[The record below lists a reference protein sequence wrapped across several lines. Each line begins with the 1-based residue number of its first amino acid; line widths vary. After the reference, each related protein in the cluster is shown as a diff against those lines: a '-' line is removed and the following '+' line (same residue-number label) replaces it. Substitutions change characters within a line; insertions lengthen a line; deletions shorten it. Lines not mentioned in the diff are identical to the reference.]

1 MKVPVILQHS
11 MVECGAACLSMILAA
26 HGRRVPVHVL
36 SEEMGIGRDG
46 VSALTLVRTARA
58 HGLATRAAS
67 VPAARVAELPLP
79 AVVHWRHSHF
89 VVVER
94 VSPGRIGIID
104 PALGRV
110 GVTPRDFAEDY
121 SGVAFTFSPGADF
134 RTGRV
139 GDRTSWWSRY
149 LRVIV
154 SRHRG
159 LLALLI
165 LLSLAL
171 QALGLVLPA
180 VTETVVDR
188 VLTAGET
195 DLLTL
200 LGLGMAVTVAA
211 QFAVGAARSWALIAL
226 RTRADTALLDELA
239 RRLLS
244 VPFRFFAHRGSA
256 DLVSRISGVTL
267 LRELLTGQAL
277 TALLDGPLA
286 AGYLLVVTVRSPL
299 LGVILLAFAAAQIIL
314 LTTTHRRLAD
324 LTHREMEARN
334 EAQGQLIESVRG
346 IETIKAAG
354 AEERVLGRWSRLLA
368 TQMRRAR
375 RNGVAQGLQDSALA
389 ALRFGTPLALL
400 WVGAWQVTTH
410 QLSLGAMLGLQAL
423 AVASLAPLAALT
435 GGLRSAQLARV
446 HGERLADLWS
456 TRPES
461 GVRGDLPDP
470 SPGVRDTPSRFS
482 SDAPAD
488 SAAPGRTGPME
499 IELRGV
505 GFRYTPESPWILR
518 GIDLRIPP
526 GQKVAL
532 VGRSGSGKSTLARVL
547 LGLLGPAEGEI
558 RYGGTALS
566 AADAGRLRRRFGVV
580 TQEPALFTG
589 TILDNIT
596 LGDPDAPLSRVHEAA
611 RLAHVHDD
619 ITAMPMGYHT
629 HLTEGGGVSGGQR
642 QRIALARALLTR
654 PDILLLDEA
663 TSHLDADT
671 EAVIDAN
678 LGTLTQTRIV
688 IAHRLST
695 VRDADLIVLLDG
707 GRIAE
712 TGPHGELLRLG
723 GHYARLAGRQAG
735 GEASSEASSEV
746 SGGVSGFAPLHKSL
760 PRRP

>member
-1 MKVPVILQHS
+1 
-11 MVECGAACLSMILAA
+11 MVECGAACLAMILAA
-26 HGRRVPVHVL
+26 HGRRVPVYVL

-67 VPAARVAELPLP
+67 VPAARVSELPLP

-94 VSPGRIGIID
+94 VSPGRIMIID

-110 GVTPRDFAEDY
+110 GLTPRDFAENY
-121 SGVAFTFSPGADF
+121 SGVAFTFGPGAGF

-139 GDRTSWWSRY
+139 GDRAGWWSRY

-200 LGLGMAVTVAA
+200 IGLGMAVTTAV
-211 QFAVGAARSWALIAL
+211 QLAVGAARSWALVTL

-267 LRELLTGQAL
+267 LREILTGQAL

-286 AGYLLVVTVRSPL
+286 AGYLIVVTVRSPL
-299 LGVILLAFAAAQIIL
+299 LGAILLAFAAAQVVL

-334 EAQGQLIESVRG
+334 DAQGQLIESVRG
-346 IETIKAAG
+346 IETIKAVG

-368 TQMRRAR
+368 VQMRRAR
-375 RNGVAQGLQDSALA
+375 RNGTAQGLQDSALA

-400 WVGAWQVTTH
+400 WAGAWQVTTH

-423 AVASLAPLAALT
+423 AAAALAPLAALT
-435 GGLRSAQLARV
+435 GGLRSVQLARV

-456 TRPES
+456 TRTEPAA
-461 GVRGDLPDP
+461 RDH
-470 SPGVRDTPSRFS
+470 SPRTEPAARNSPSRAGS
-482 SDAPAD
+482 GGSGAAPANG
-488 SAAPGRTGPME
+488 SAGGPGHGHGHGDPGSGHGGPAE

-518 GIDLRIPP
+518 GIDLTIPP
-526 GQKVAL
+526 GRKIAL

-558 RYGGTALS
+558 RYGGVPLS
-566 AADAGRLRRRFGVV
+566 EAEAGRLRRRFGVV

-596 LGDPDAPLSRVHEAA
+596 LGDPDASLARVHEAA
-611 RLAHVHDD
+611 RLACVHDD
-619 ITAMPMGYHT
+619 IGAMPMGYHT

-695 VRDADLIVLLDG
+695 VRDADLIVVLDG

-712 TGPHGELLRLG
+712 TGTHRELLRLG
-723 GHYARLAGRQAG
+723 GRYARLAGRQAD
-735 GEASSEASSEV
+735 GED
-746 SGGVSGFAPLHKSL
+746 SGFASLHKSL

>member
-1 MKVPVILQHS
+1 MKVPVVLQHS
-11 MVECGAACLSMILAA
+11 MVECGAACLAMILAT
-26 HGRRVPVHVL
+26 HGRRVPVYAL

-58 HGLATRAAS
+58 HGLTTRAAS
-67 VPAARVAELPLP
+67 VPAERIAELPLP
-79 AVVHWRHSHF
+79 AVVYWRHSHF

-94 VSPGRIGIID
+94 VSSGRIGIID

-110 GVTPRDFAEDY
+110 GLAPRDFAESY
-121 SGVAFTFSPGADF
+121 SGVALTFSPGADF
-134 RTGRV
+134 RRGRV
-139 GDRTSWWSRY
+139 GDRAGWWSRY

-195 DLLTL
+195 DLPTL
-200 LGLGMAVTVAA
+200 LGLGMAVTAAA
-211 QFAVGAARSWALIAL
+211 QFAVGAARSWALITL
-226 RTRADTALLDELA
+226 RTRADTTLLDELA

-299 LGVILLAFAAAQIIL
+299 LGAILLVFAAAQVIL

-346 IETIKAAG
+346 IETIKAVG

-375 RNGVAQGLQDSALA
+375 RNGTAQGLQDSALA
-389 ALRFGTPLALL
+389 ALRFATPLALL
-400 WVGAWQVTTH
+400 WAGAWQVTTD

-423 AVASLAPLAALT
+423 AAASLAPLAALT

-446 HGERLADLWS
+446 HGERLADLWN
-456 TRPES
+456 TRPEPGSHDDLS
-461 GVRGDLPDP
+461 GS
-470 SPGVRDTPSRFS
+470 SPGVRDDLSGPSP
-482 SDAPAD
+482 DA
-488 SAAPGRTGPME
+488 SAAPRPTGPAE
-499 IELRGV
+499 IGLRGV

-518 GIDLRIPP
+518 GIDLTIPP
-526 GQKVAL
+526 GRKVAL

-547 LGLLGPAEGEI
+547 LGLLEPAEGEI
-558 RYGGTALS
+558 RYGGALLS
-566 AADAGRLRRRFGVV
+566 GADAGRLRRRFGVV

-596 LGDPDAPLSRVHEAA
+596 LGDPDASPARVHEAA

-619 ITAMPMGYHT
+619 IAAMPMGYHT

-671 EAVIDAN
+671 EAAIDAN

-695 VRDADLIVLLDG
+695 VRDADLIVVLDG
-707 GRIAE
+707 GRITE
-712 TGPHGELLRLG
+712 TGTREELLRLG
-723 GHYARLAGRQAG
+723 GHYARLARRQAG
-735 GEASSEASSEV
+735 GE
-746 SGGVSGFAPLHKSL
+746 VSGFAPLHKSL

>member
-11 MVECGAACLSMILAA
+11 MVECGAACLAMILAA

-58 HGLATRAAS
+58 HGLTTRAAS
-67 VPAARVAELPLP
+67 VPVTQVPELPLP
-79 AVVHWRHSHF
+79 AVAYWRNSHF

-94 VSPGRIGIID
+94 ISSGRIGIID
-104 PALGRV
+104 PGLGRV
-110 GVTPRDFAEDY
+110 GLTPRDFAESY
-121 SGVAFTFSPGADF
+121 SGVAFAFSPGADF

-149 LRVIV
+149 LRAVV

-200 LGLGMAVTVAA
+200 LGLGTAVTAAA
-211 QFAVGAARSWALIAL
+211 QFAVGAARSWALVAL
-226 RTRADTALLDELA
+226 RTRADTTLLDELA

-267 LRELLTGQAL
+267 LREILTGQAL

-299 LGVILLAFAAAQIIL
+299 LGTVLLAFAAAQIIL

-346 IETIKAAG
+346 IETIKAVG
-354 AEERVLGRWSRLLA
+354 AEERVLGRWSRLLG

-375 RNGVAQGLQDSALA
+375 RNGTAQGLQDSALA

-400 WVGAWQVTTH
+400 WAGAWQVTTH
-410 QLSLGAMLGLQAL
+410 QLSLGAMLGLLAL
-423 AVASLAPLAALT
+423 AAAALAPLAALT
-435 GGLRSAQLARV
+435 GGLRGAQLARV
-446 HGERLADLWS
+446 HGERLADLWN
-456 TRPES
+456 TRPEPAVQDGPVNDS
-461 GVRGDLPDP
+461 G
-470 SPGVRDTPSRFS
+470 S
-482 SDAPAD
+482 
-488 SAAPGRTGPME
+488 GRSGPVE

-526 GQKVAL
+526 GQKIAL

-547 LGLLGPAEGEI
+547 LGLLGPAEGEV
-558 RYGGTALS
+558 RYGGIPLS
-566 AADAGRLRRRFGVV
+566 EADAGRLRRRFGVV

-596 LGDPDAPLSRVHEAA
+596 LGDPDAPLARVHEAA

-619 ITAMPMGYHT
+619 IAAMPMGYRT

-663 TSHLDADT
+663 TSHLDADS

-678 LGTLTQTRIV
+678 LGTLPQTRIV

-695 VRDADLIVLLDG
+695 VRDADLIVVLDG

-712 TGPHGELLRLG
+712 TGTHEELLRLG
-723 GHYARLAGRQAG
+723 GHYARLTGRQVG
-735 GEASSEASSEV
+735 GGSAV
-746 SGGVSGFAPLHKSL
+746 LHSFTSRSQDGPDSL
-760 PRRP
+760 SIKEIPKWRGRS

>member
-11 MVECGAACLSMILAA
+11 MVECGAACLAMVLAA
-26 HGRRVPVHVL
+26 HGRRVPVYAL

-58 HGLATRAAS
+58 HGLTTRAAS
-67 VPAARVAELPLP
+67 VPAARIAELPLP
-79 AVVHWRHSHF
+79 AVVHWRNSHF

-110 GVTPRDFAEDY
+110 GTTPRDFADSY

-139 GDRTSWWSRY
+139 GDRTGWWSRY

-159 LLALLI
+159 LLALLV

-188 VLTAGET
+188 VLTAGEA

-200 LGLGMAVTVAA
+200 LGLGMAVTAAA
-211 QFAVGAARSWALIAL
+211 QFAVGAARSWALVAL
-226 RTRADTALLDELA
+226 RTRADTTLLDELA

-267 LRELLTGQAL
+267 LREILTGQAL

-286 AGYLLVVTVRSPL
+286 AGYLIVVAVRSPL
-299 LGVILLAFAAAQIIL
+299 LGAILVAFAAAQIIL
-314 LTTTHRRLAD
+314 LTMTHRRLAD

-346 IETIKAAG
+346 IETIKAVG
-354 AEERVLGRWSRLLA
+354 AEERVLGRWSRLLT

-375 RNGVAQGLQDSALA
+375 RNGMAQGLQDSALA
-389 ALRFGTPLALL
+389 ALRFGTPMALL
-400 WVGAWQVTTH
+400 WAGAWQVTTD

-423 AVASLAPLAALT
+423 AAAALAPLAALT

-446 HGERLADLWS
+446 HGERLADLWN

-461 GVRGDLPDP
+461 GVRNGLSGP
-470 SPGVRDTPSRFS
+470 SP
-482 SDAPAD
+482 DAPAVPPAGSGEAAEVAD
-488 SAAPGRTGPME
+488 PEDVPGRASGAPGRTGPVE

-526 GQKVAL
+526 GRKIAL

-558 RYGGTALS
+558 RYGGIPLS
-566 AADAGRLRRRFGVV
+566 GADAGRLRRRFGVV

-596 LGDPDAPLSRVHEAA
+596 LGDPDAPLARVREAA

-619 ITAMPMGYHT
+619 IDAMPMGYHT

-642 QRIALARALLTR
+642 QRIALARALLTG

-663 TSHLDADT
+663 TSHLDTDS

-678 LGTLTQTRIV
+678 LGTLPQTRIV

-695 VRDADLIVLLDG
+695 VRDADLIVVLDG

-712 TGPHGELLRLG
+712 TGTHEELLRLG
-723 GHYARLAGRQAG
+723 GHYARLAGRQAD
-735 GEASSEASSEV
+735 GEA
-746 SGGVSGFAPLHKSL
+746 SGFAPLRKSL

>member
-11 MVECGAACLSMILAA
+11 MVECGAACLAMVLAA
-26 HGRRVPVHVL
+26 HGRRVPVYTL

-46 VSALTLVRTARA
+46 VSALTLVRTAQA

-67 VPAARVAELPLP
+67 VPAAQVAELPLP

-104 PALGRV
+104 PGLGRV
-110 GVTPRDFAEDY
+110 GLTPRDFAESY

-200 LGLGMAVTVAA
+200 LGLGTAVAAAA
-211 QFAVGAARSWALIAL
+211 QFAVGAARSWALVAL

-267 LRELLTGQAL
+267 LREILTGQAL

-286 AGYLLVVTVRSPL
+286 AGYLLAVTVRSPL
-299 LGVILLAFAAAQIIL
+299 LGAILLAFAAAQIIL

-346 IETIKAAG
+346 IETIKAVG
-354 AEERVLGRWSRLLA
+354 AEERVLGRWSRLLR

-375 RNGVAQGLQDSALA
+375 RNGMAQGLQDSALA

-400 WVGAWQVTTH
+400 WAGAWQVTTH
-410 QLSLGAMLGLQAL
+410 QLSLGAMLGLLAL
-423 AVASLAPLAALT
+423 AAAALAPLAALT

-446 HGERLADLWS
+446 HGERLADLWN

-461 GVRGDLPDP
+461 DARDGLSGP
-470 SPGVRDTPSRFS
+470 SPDR
-482 SDAPAD
+482 PAGPVAGPGETAAATG
-488 SAAPGRTGPME
+488 SGAVPRKGPGAPGRTGPME

-526 GQKVAL
+526 GRKIAL

-558 RYGGTALS
+558 RYGGIPLS
-566 AADAGRLRRRFGVV
+566 EAEAGRLRRRFGVV

-596 LGDPDAPLSRVHEAA
+596 LGDPDAPLTRVHEAA

-619 ITAMPMGYHT
+619 IGAMPMGYHT

-663 TSHLDADT
+663 TSHLDADS

-678 LGTLTQTRIV
+678 LATLTQTRIV

-695 VRDADLIVLLDG
+695 VRDADLIVVLDG

-712 TGPHGELLRLG
+712 TGTHEELLRLG

-735 GEASSEASSEV
+735 GLAL
-746 SGGVSGFAPLHKSL
+746 LHKSL